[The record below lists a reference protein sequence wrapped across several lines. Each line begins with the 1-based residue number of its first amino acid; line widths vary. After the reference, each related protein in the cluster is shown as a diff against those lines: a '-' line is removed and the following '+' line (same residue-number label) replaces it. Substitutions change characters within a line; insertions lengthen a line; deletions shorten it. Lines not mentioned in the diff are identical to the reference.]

1 MAIVVLLCVLD
12 EMNETNEG
20 GGVEK
25 GVSVALVVL
34 LCWLDEMNEINEG
47 GGVKKVLIFTIH
59 G

>member
-1 MAIVVLLCVLD
+1 MVFLCVLD

-20 GGVEK
+20 GGV
-25 GVSVALVVL
+25 VSVALVVL
-34 LCWLDEMNEINEG
+34 LCLLDEMNERNEG